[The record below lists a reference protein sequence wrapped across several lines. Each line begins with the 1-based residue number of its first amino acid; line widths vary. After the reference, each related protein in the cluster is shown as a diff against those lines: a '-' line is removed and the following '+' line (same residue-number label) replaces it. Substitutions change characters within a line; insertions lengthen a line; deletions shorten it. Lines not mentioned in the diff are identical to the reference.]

1 MRGKVM
7 LAALLAAGLIV
18 GSQGGA
24 VAQTEVKI
32 STFSG
37 STNVVTW
44 AAIEKGFFEK
54 EGLKVTAER
63 THGSKEQQQ
72 DVMDGKYQFASTSF
86 DNIVAYTEG
95 EGQIKFPNY
104 DAVAI
109 MGVHQGMTS
118 VVTRP
123 EIKTYKEIKGQTV
136 AVDSPSSGYAT
147 VLYQIVK
154 DKSGLVQ
161 EKDYKLLA
169 VGGTRARIKALEE
182 NKAVAAII
190 STPNDMKLAEKG
202 YNVLGNVAE
211 ELGAY
216 QGSVFMVRKSYAKA
230 NPKVVEAFARG
241 IVAAND
247 FIFANKAGAI
257 EVLKKNLKDL
267 SDDEASKIYD
277 RLIAPGGLNKRAA
290 LSVDGVANVLKLRS
304 VYGDSK
310 GPAADAKKYIDLS
323 YHQKAVAK

>member
-1 MRGKVM
+1 MTR
-7 LAALLAAGLIV
+7 LAMVLAAG
-18 GSQGGA
+18 A
-24 VAQTEVKI
+24 VIGLCGPAAAQTEIKI

-37 STNVVTW
+37 STNVVAW
-44 AAIEKGFFEK
+44 AAIDKGFFEK

-104 DAVAI
+104 DVVAI

-118 VVTRP
+118 VLARP
-123 EIKTYKEIKGQTV
+123 EIKKYQDIKGQTV

-147 VLYQIVK
+147 VFFQIVK

-169 VGGTRARIKALEE
+169 VGGTRARIKAMEE
-182 NKAVAAII
+182 KKAVAAIV
-190 STPNDMKLAEKG
+190 STPNDMQLAEKG
-202 YNVLGNVAE
+202 YNVLGKVAE

-216 QGSVFMVRKSYAKA
+216 QGSVFIVRKSYAQA
-230 NPKVVEAFARG
+230 NPKVVEAFARA
-241 IVAAND
+241 IVASND
-247 FIFANKAGAI
+247 FVFSNKAGAI
-257 EVLKKNLKDL
+257 EVLKKNLKGL
-267 SDDEASKIYD
+267 DDAEANKIYD
-277 RLIAPGGLNKRAA
+277 RLIGPGGLNKRAA
-290 LSVDGVANVLKLRS
+290 LSVDGVSNVLKLRS

-323 YHQKAVAK
+323 YHQKAAAKK

>member
-1 MRGKVM
+1 MTR
-7 LAALLAAGLIV
+7 LAMVLAAG
-18 GSQGGA
+18 A
-24 VAQTEVKI
+24 VIGLAAPAAAQTEIKI

-44 AAIEKGFFEK
+44 AAIDKGFFAK
-54 EGLKVTAER
+54 EGLKATSER

-95 EGQIKFPNY
+95 EGQIKFPDY

-118 VVTRP
+118 VLARP
-123 EIKTYKEIKGQTV
+123 EIKKYQDIKGQTV
-136 AVDSPSSGYAT
+136 AVDSPTSGYAT
-147 VLYQIVK
+147 VFYQIVK

-169 VGGTRARIKALEE
+169 VGGTRARIKAMEE
-182 NKAVAAII
+182 KKAVAAIV

-202 YNVLGNVAE
+202 YNVLGQVAE

-216 QGSVFMVRKSYAKA
+216 QGSVFMVRKSYAQA
-230 NPKVVEAFARG
+230 NPKVVEAFTRA

-247 FIFANKAGAI
+247 FVFSNKAGAI
-257 EVLKKNLKDL
+257 EVLKKNLKGLEDA
-267 SDDEASKIYD
+267 EANKIYD
-277 RLIAPGGLNKRAA
+277 RLIGPGGLNKRAA
-290 LSVDGVANVLKLRS
+290 LSLDGVSNVLKLRS
-304 VYGDSK
+304 VYGDKK
-310 GPAADAKKYIDLS
+310 GAPTDPKKYVDVS
-323 YHQKAVAK
+323 YHQKAVAKK